1 MHLLIDTRNEST
13 LIIQALID
21 KYDYHVKICYLP
33 FNKWNPNST
42 LTPLPLAY
50 DLSSHE

>member
-1 MHLLIDTRNEST
+1 MHLLINTRNEST
-13 LIIQALID
+13 LIVQDLIH
-21 KYDYHVKICYLP
+21 KYDDHEKTCYLL

-42 LTPLPLAY
+42 LNPLPLAH